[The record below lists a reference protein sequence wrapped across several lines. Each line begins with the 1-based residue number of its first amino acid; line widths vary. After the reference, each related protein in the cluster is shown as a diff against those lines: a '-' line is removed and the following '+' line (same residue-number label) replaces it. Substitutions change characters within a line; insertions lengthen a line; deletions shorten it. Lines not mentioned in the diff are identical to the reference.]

1 MVQVDW
7 IERKLIQF
15 EEDRCWNEWTDEK
28 ERQLLFLRELYKSGD
43 FAYRTAEN
51 IMHHLALVFRQT

>member
-15 EEDRCWNEWTDEK
+15 EEDRCWNQWTDKK
-28 ERQLLFLRELYKSGD
+28 EQQLMFLCDLYKSGD
-43 FAYRTAEN
+43 FAHRTAEN
-51 IMHHLALVFRQT
+51 IMYHLALFFRET